1 MALCHLVLQGGPGL
15 VQIAV
20 TNACNARCRFCNFS
34 RVPPDAVSMADPRR
48 LARGLASL
56 RRRGSHYVTFTG
68 GEPLLYPHLLSSLA
82 RAVELGHHAI
92 LVTNGAL
99 LTPHLIRE
107 LKKTGLDCL
116 IISMDAASPARH
128 DQHRGIPGLTAH
140 IQELLP
146 LADLAGLPPVAS
158 VTVSRLIDDFDGL
171 LHSLQKLGFER
182 LTFSYP
188 LTELRSSYLG
198 YASHDSVAY
207 SSRELDNL
215 FSRIIALK
223 SRGPLKVLN
232 SRQAL
237 LDLKNG
243 LQGRPRRFPCLAGF
257 KHFFV
262 DWDLQ
267 VYRCHFLEQILGPF
281 EEIHLAPRLRDGCDA
296 CSSECYRDA
305 SVFQYAALSLTDC
318 LEAWRRGHWLKGL
331 RTILHP
337 YNALS
342 LADLLASRHWV
353 HP

>member
-1 MALCHLVLQGGPGL
+1 MDLCHLVLQGGPGL

-34 RVPPDAVSMADPRR
+34 RVPSDAVSMADPRR

-56 RRRGSHYVTFTG
+56 RKRGSHYITFTG
-68 GEPLLYPHLLSSLA
+68 GEPLLYPHLLPSLA
-82 RAVELGHHAI
+82 RAGELGHHTI

-99 LTPHLIRE
+99 LSPPLIRE
-107 LKKTGLDCL
+107 LREAGLDCL
-116 IISMDAASPARH
+116 IISLDAASPERH

-140 IQELLP
+140 IQEM
-146 LADLAGLPPVAS
+146 LAFANLSGLSPIAS
-158 VTVSRLIDDFDGL
+158 VTVSRLIDDFDEL
-171 LHSLQKLGFER
+171 LRSLQKLGFER

-188 LTELRSSYLG
+188 LTQLRSSYLG

-207 SSRELDNL
+207 SARELDNL
-215 FSRIIALK
+215 FRRIIALK
-223 SRGPLKVLN
+223 SRAPLKVLN

-237 LDLKNG
+237 VDLKNG

-262 DWDLQ
+262 DWDLK

-281 EEIHLAPRLRDGCDA
+281 EEIHLAPHFRDGCDA
-296 CSSECYRDA
+296 CTSECYRDA
-305 SVFQYAALSLTDC
+305 SVFQYAALSLSDF
-318 LEAWRRGHWLKGL
+318 LEAWRRGQWLKGL
-331 RTILHP
+331 RTLLHP

-342 LADLLASRHWV
+342 LADLLASRHWLS
-353 HP
+353 H